1 VTSSDGVAQQW
12 PREFTRRERGVVLLV
27 GSGISNKEIARQ
39 LGLSVGT
46 VKTHVHNVLTKL
58 DTELGARRRRWS
70 QDVATAVGRERI
82 REAQRRRWQRWRAA
96 RSADTT

>member
-70 QDVATAVGRERI
+70 QDAATAVGRERI